1 MRKNKKGFTL
11 VELMVTIAVA
21 AILLTI
27 GVPSLTSVY
36 EQVRV
41 NNNVEKIHDLFAFAR
56 NQAVSYGAT
65 VNVCPFASATSCGTG
80 TDWSGGIRVYIT
92 DANDVD
98 HELRAIDSF
107 NGQDKVKASATTM
120 TFSPDGLSSGG
131 SVTYC
136 PSGKATN
143 SQSVQVSTSGL
154 VSYGNNGNSCVT
166 VR

>member
-11 VELMVTIAVA
+11 VELMVTVAVA

-41 NNNVEKIHDLFAFAR
+41 NNNVEKIHNIFAFAR
-56 NQAVSYGAT
+56 NQAISYGAT
-65 VNVCPFASATSCGTG
+65 VNVCSFASATSCGTD

-92 DANDVD
+92 DADNND
-98 HELRAIDSF
+98 HELKAIDSF
-107 NGQDKVKASATTM
+107 NSQDKVKASAISM

-131 SVTYC
+131 NVTYC
-136 PSGKATN
+136 PNGKASN
-143 SQSVQVSTSGL
+143 SQRVLISTSGL
-154 VSYGNNGNSCVT
+154 VSYGTDGNAC
-166 VR
+166 